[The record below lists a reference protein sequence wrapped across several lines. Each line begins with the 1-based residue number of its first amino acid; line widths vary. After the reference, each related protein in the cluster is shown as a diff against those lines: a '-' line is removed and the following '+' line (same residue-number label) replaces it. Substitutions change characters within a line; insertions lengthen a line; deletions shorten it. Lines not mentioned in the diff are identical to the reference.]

1 MGLIA
6 RLQERLLG
14 VAPWDA
20 GQITDVWFRAH
31 FEYAADVVNH
41 WVPKAAITASL
52 VNGEPARALCG
63 STEVLSSQGSGSV
76 AAAGARTCPRCQ
88 SIYDRLLP

>member
-1 MGLIA
+1 MNA
-6 RLQERLLG
+6 QT
-14 VAPWDA
+14 
-20 GQITDVWFRAH
+20 ITRPTAITSQQD
-31 FEYAADVVNH
+31 DVVNH

-63 STEVLSSQGSGSV
+63 STEVLSSQGGGSV

-88 SIYDRLLP
+88 SIYERLLP

>member
-1 MGLIA
+1 MNT
-6 RLQERLLG
+6 QT
-14 VAPWDA
+14 
-20 GQITDVWFRAH
+20 ITRPTATTSQQDN
-31 FEYAADVVNH
+31 VVNH
-41 WVPKAAITASL
+41 WVAKAAITASL

-63 STEVLSSQGSGSV
+63 ATEVLSSQGDGSV